1 MRCVKTSPSVAA
13 VGPMPSPEG
22 LAGIHGAALARTA
35 YRLTGNRADAEDLV
49 QDTYV
54 RALRALDSF
63 TPGSVDAWLR
73 RIATNLFLDGAR
85 RRARVRFDPLA
96 DDAAERLASEHAGP
110 ERSFEDTHLD
120 RDVAQALAELAPDY
134 RAAVVLCDLEGFSYE
149 EVAETLGLKLG
160 TVRSRIH
167 RGRRQLRQALAH
179 RAPRGGAGMSTTD
192 PGRQGR

>member
-1 MRCVKTSPSVAA
+1 LTR
-13 VGPMPSPEG
+13 
-22 LAGIHGAALARTA
+22 IA

-54 RALRALDSF
+54 RALRALDNF

-96 DDAAERLASEHAGP
+96 DDADERLPSEQAGP
-110 ERSFEDTHLD
+110 ERSYEFAHLD
-120 RDVAQALAELAPDY
+120 RDVAAALAALAPDY

-149 EVAETLGLKLG
+149 EVAQTLGLKLG

-167 RGRRQLRQALAH
+167 RGRTQLRQALAH
-179 RAPRGGAGMSTTD
+179 RAPGRVGGAAVPSL
-192 PGRQGR
+192 QGR